1 MELLPE
7 GQQNTAT
14 EVKWE
19 DQQQINKFSTL
30 INRKDEQQEELDKLK
45 QEKEYLQDLS
55 LEMELLD
62 EDSKVQYK
70 IGDTFVFIKV
80 SKALLKIEHENEILT
95 KKVDEYES
103 HIDTLDEELSR
114 LKLSL
119 YAKFG
124 KNINLER

>member
-1 MELLPE
+1 MPE

-70 IGDTFVFIKV
+70 VGDTFVFIKV

-95 KKVDEYES
+95 RKVDEFES
-103 HIDTLDEELSR
+103 QIDTLDEELNG

>member
-70 IGDTFVFIKV
+70 VGDTFVFIKV

-95 KKVDEYES
+95 RKVDEFES
-103 HIDTLDEELSR
+103 QIDTLDEELNG

>member
-30 INRKDEQQEELDKLK
+30 INRKDEQQEELVKLK

-95 KKVDEYES
+95 RKVDEFES
-103 HIDTLDEELSR
+103 QIDTLDEELNG